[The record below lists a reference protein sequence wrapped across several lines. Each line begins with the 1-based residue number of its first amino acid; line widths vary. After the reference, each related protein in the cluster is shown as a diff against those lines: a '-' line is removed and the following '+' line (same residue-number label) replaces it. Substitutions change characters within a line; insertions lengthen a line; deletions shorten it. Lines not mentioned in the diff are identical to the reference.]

1 MKQEVK
7 QRTSYLI
14 IATLILLLSS
24 VMVAVNAQEMQPSK
38 TAASPVTG
46 FRASFLRQV
55 EDAEKKLIALSEA
68 TPQEKY
74 AWRPA
79 PGVRSISEVFMHVA
93 GSNYF
98 ILGQMGIKP
107 PAGLEADPEK
117 ITDKAKVVESLKR
130 SFAFVHQTLMTTSDA
145 DLEKSINL
153 FGDKATARDVLFLLA
168 THVHEHLGQSIA
180 YARTNGIVPPWSIP
194 QGRQRSGQ

>member
-1 MKQEVK
+1 MNHETTQKMK
-7 QRTSYLI
+7 RC
-14 IATLILLLSS
+14 TLYIFVTALLVMSGAIS
-24 VMVAVNAQEMQPSK
+24 VVAQGMQSSK
-38 TAASPVTG
+38 TAASSMTG

-55 EDAEKKLIALSEA
+55 EEAEKKLIALSEA
-68 TPQEKY
+68 VPQEKY

-107 PAGLEADPEK
+107 PAGLEAEPEK

-130 SFAFVHQTLMTTSDA
+130 SFAFIHQTLAGISDA
-145 DLEKSINL
+145 DLDKPVTL

-180 YARTNGIVPPWSIP
+180 YARTNNITPPWSVAQARP
-194 QGRQRSGQ
+194 R